1 MLFFAR
7 NTWQRVI
14 YFALPEILWERV
26 KSFSLP
32 EIPGK
37 ETNIFLCRKYLG
49 NTLFCEKYLGKSECK
64 CGLTGKKKA

>member
-1 MLFFAR
+1 MFYFAR
-7 NTWQRVI
+7 NTWQRVL
-14 YFALPEILWERV
+14 YFASTEILWEGV

-32 EIPGK
+32 EILGK
-37 ETNIFLCRKYLG
+37 EVNIFLCQKYLE